1 MKTKSSEK
9 AVLSHLSTS
18 YIYLFF
24 STVLPWWAAL
34 LGNHF
39 PIFGPGFLLNQVG
52 MSEIHYIVL
61 GALSVSL
68 QKLHEQNMKVFTKER
83 LDDLK
88 GK

>member
-1 MKTKSSEK
+1 
-9 AVLSHLSTS
+9 
-18 YIYLFF
+18 
-24 STVLPWWAAL
+24 
-34 LGNHF
+34 
-39 PIFGPGFLLNQVG
+39 